1 MTVSEQVVISSDSHV
16 LEPHDLWTS
25 RMGSG
30 PFADR
35 AQMQKLVEPVMVSY
49 AKEIGADTI
58 YAKILAVK

>member
-1 MTVSEQVVISSDSHV
+1 MTIATTSGTVISADSHV

-35 AQMQKLVEPVMVSY
+35 APHMIEHEDHGHEGELGHDP
-49 AKEIGADTI
+49 AGALTR
-58 YAKILAVK
+58 AQ